1 MATMTILRAR
11 RRAPQLRERRPR
23 PVALIGAL
31 LLAALAL
38 RALVDVDPSRTYLWL
53 GSSAATFLTGTV
65 AWALFVR
72 RSLRGSSRQMG
83 QRPVEPQSHAVA
95 TERHAF
101 RPSEGV
107 GEVSAGHLNCVCDL
121 AERGRLAE
129 ARVQELLCP
138 IHNTQR

>member
-31 LLAALAL
+31 LLAALTL
-38 RALVDVDPSRTYLWL
+38 RALVDVDPARTYLWL

-72 RSLRGSSRQMG
+72 RSLRGSS
-83 QRPVEPQSHAVA
+83 
-95 TERHAF
+95 T
-101 RPSEGV
+101 
-107 GEVSAGHLNCVCDL
+107 
-121 AERGRLAE
+121 
-129 ARVQELLCP
+129 
-138 IHNTQR
+138 